1 MVINLK
7 KKYTLMTNGKG
18 NGVPG
23 TRIVKKRKRSFIKKV
38 KKLVNG
44 IILMKE
50 VKRKVL
56 YPIKMI

>member
-7 KKYTLMTNGKG
+7 KKYTLMINGKG
-18 NGVPG
+18 NGRPG
-23 TRIVKKRKRSFIKKV
+23 TQIVKKRKRSFIKKV

-50 VKRKVL
+50 VKKKVL
-56 YPIKMI
+56 YHIKMI

>member
-7 KKYTLMTNGKG
+7 KKNTLMTNGKG
-18 NGVPG
+18 NGRPG
-23 TRIVKKRKRSFIKKV
+23 TQIIKKRKKSFIKKV

-44 IILMKE
+44 IIIMKE

-56 YPIKMI
+56 FLFFII